1 MCGGNLRRGLE
12 LESAAEGDR
21 RKGGHEVE
29 QAGLG
34 ALVLPECLV
43 VHEEVEHLAFLGF
56 HPAHELLG
64 CERPLVP
71 VAVGEAESDVVAEG
85 VVPEKDLLLRPE
97 VVVIDVVGRLP
108 AHDVAGTL
116 GEDGVETHL
125 VHLRAYAVG
134 IDELGVAESL
144 GLHAEVFLDGGLVL
158 EHLMLELGLGRKG
171 CERMVIGLAEELHAA
186 GLGQCAEAVDDLRS
200 VAVELLERRTSD
212 GEGDLELALLLLDS
226 IEKDLVHGEVALLG
240 DPLQDGPV
248 GVVVIVVRVL
258 SDIEETIEAQPC
270 GLMDLE
276 IQTD

>member
-1 MCGGNLRRGLE
+1 M
-12 LESAAEGDR
+12 
-21 RKGGHEVE
+21 V
-29 QAGLG
+29 
-34 ALVLPECLV
+34 
-43 VHEEVEHLAFLGF
+43 
-56 HPAHELLG
+56 
-64 CERPLVP
+64 
-71 VAVGEAESDVVAEG
+71 
-85 VVPEKDLLLRPE
+85 
-97 VVVIDVVGRLP
+97 
-108 AHDVAGTL
+108 
-116 GEDGVETHL
+116 
-125 VHLRAYAVG
+125 
-134 IDELGVAESL
+134 
-144 GLHAEVFLDGGLVL
+144 
-158 EHLMLELGLGRKG
+158 ELGLGREG